1 MSRPS
6 AKGKT
11 GMRIAVVSSGF
22 AHVLRGVEAWASDLA
37 EALAELWKGEQ
48 RAKVTLLCGSA
59 PKRPISA
66 ETISLPC
73 LRRGTRANSAV
84 TRALSPFG
92 GWRFGFG
99 SEYQTEQTT
108 LAPAVVNR
116 LAGGGYDI
124 VHLQDPRLA
133 WLLEKA
139 RRRGRHSARVILAH
153 GTDEPLDFLERFMWL
168 QELSPHYAA
177 RHSAQRVFMIPNFVD
192 SGMFRPAVSCGEKAS
207 LRKSWGLS
215 EQAFV
220 LGSVGAIRVS
230 RKRMDL
236 LIRRFEEFRC
246 SMPGALLLIA
256 GSRTEESEAVER
268 RAACAGA
275 VKIFSDLSRER
286 MPEFYR
292 LLDAFALFAER
303 ELFGICFL
311 EAMASGV
318 PCIAQSN
325 PVTEWILG
333 DGGICV
339 DAENSDAVASAL
351 QQATVPERRDALGR
365 KGRERVE
372 AMFSTHKVVEQ
383 IVAMYRNVLVLS

>member
-1 MSRPS
+1 M
-6 AKGKT
+6 K
-11 GMRIAVVSSGF
+11 IAVVSSGF

-37 EALAELWKGEQ
+37 VALAELWKGEQ
-48 RAKVTLLCGSA
+48 RAKVALLCGSA
-59 PKRPISA
+59 PKIPVSA

-124 VHLQDPRLA
+124 VHLQDPWLA

-139 RRRGRHSARVILAH
+139 RRKGRHRARVILAH
-153 GTDEPLDFLERFMWL
+153 GTDEPVEFLGRFRWL

-177 RHSAQRVFMIPNFVD
+177 RHSGRQVFMIPNFVD
-192 SGMFRPAVSCGEKAS
+192 TCMFRPAVSFGEKAS
-207 LRKSWGLS
+207 LRRSWGLS
-215 EQAFV
+215 EQGFV

-236 LIRRFEEFRC
+236 LIRRFEEFR
-246 SMPGALLLIA
+246 SFLPAALLLIA
-256 GSRTEESEAVER
+256 GSRTEETEAVER
-268 RAACAGA
+268 QAACSGA
-275 VKIFSDLSRER
+275 VRVFCDMSRER

-292 LLDAFALFAER
+292 VLDAFALFAES

-311 EAMASGV
+311 EAMACGV
-318 PCIAQSN
+318 PCVAQSN
-325 PVTEWILG
+325 PVTEWIAG
-333 DGGICV
+333 NAGICV
-339 DAENSDAVASAL
+339 DSENSDAVAAAL
-351 QQATVPERRDALGR
+351 RQVADPRTAETLGR
-365 KGRERVE
+365 RGRERAE
-372 AMFSTHKVVEQ
+372 SMFSTKKVLEQ
-383 IVAMYRNVLVLS
+383 IVSMYEEVLSRV